1 MDSTEQH
8 RHESECRE
16 WLARIRAKRPRT
28 TQEGANML
36 KELIA
41 DIAKRRGAVAA
52 ERLRVG
58 IEAVRAGENKLATP
72 AK

>member
-1 MDSTEQH
+1 MNATEEY
-8 RHESECRE
+8 RHECECRD
-16 WLARIRAKRPRT
+16 WLARIRARRPRT
-28 TQEGANML
+28 TQEGADML

>member
-1 MDSTEQH
+1 
-8 RHESECRE
+8 
-16 WLARIRAKRPRT
+16 
-28 TQEGANML
+28 ML

-41 DIAKRRGAVAA
+41 DIAKKRGAVAA

-58 IEAVRAGENKLATP
+58 IEAVRAGANKLATP

>member
-1 MDSTEQH
+1 MDSTEEY
-8 RHESECRE
+8 RHECECRD
-16 WLARIRAKRPRT
+16 WLARIRARRPGT
-28 TQEGANML
+28 TKEGADML